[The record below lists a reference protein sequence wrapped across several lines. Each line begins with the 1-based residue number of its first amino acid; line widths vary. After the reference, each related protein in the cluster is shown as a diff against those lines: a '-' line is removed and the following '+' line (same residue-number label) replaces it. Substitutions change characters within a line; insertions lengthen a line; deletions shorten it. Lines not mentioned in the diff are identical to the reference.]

1 MTAMTSTPA
10 MAIRRA
16 APRSFVHVSDLP
28 GSNEAA
34 RKAAS
39 RAVESGDL
47 VRVRRGLYFKA
58 PGATRYGPVKP
69 RVEEIAR
76 EIFRGPHSGFG
87 PAGYSAARGLGL
99 TTQVPAKFEAA
110 ALRKADPPV
119 PGVVLHV
126 RSNPARAAL
135 NEQEI
140 AVLEVLRSP
149 EHFVDGGMTMLARKV
164 SELAAAKAV
173 RLRALGKAVAG
184 ETGPVKANHARLVTA
199 LSSVA

>member
-16 APRSFVHVSDLP
+16 VPRSFVHVSDLP

-39 RAVESGDL
+39 RAVQSGDL
-47 VRVRRGLYFKA
+47 IRIRRGLYFKV

-69 RVEEIAR
+69 RVEDITR
-76 EIFRGPHSGFG
+76 EIFRARSSGFG
-87 PAGYSAARGLGL
+87 PAGYSAAHSLGL
-99 TTQVPAKFEAA
+99 TTQVPPKFEAS

-135 NEQEI
+135 NEKEI

-149 EHFVDGGMTMLARKV
+149 EHFVDGGMTTLARKV
-164 SELAAAKAV
+164 NELTAVKAV
-173 RLRALGKAVAG
+173 RLRALGNAAAG
-184 ETGPVKANHARLVTA
+184 ETGAVKTNHARLIAA
-199 LSSVA
+199 LSSAA